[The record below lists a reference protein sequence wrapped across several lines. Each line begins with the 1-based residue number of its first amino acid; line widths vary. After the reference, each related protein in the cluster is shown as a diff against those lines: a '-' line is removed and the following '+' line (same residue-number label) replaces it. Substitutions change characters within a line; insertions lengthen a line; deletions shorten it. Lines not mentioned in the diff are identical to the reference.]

1 MNQILYT
8 IFADNPNLP
17 EEIYR
22 YCQTI
27 PQYRAAEKEFRM
39 LANQALQRLG
49 FDFYARLE
57 EATNARQAQECWA
70 CYLFGVGL
78 RGEVREFLE
87 EGGQSPKCP
96 STPTPTVTARN
107 RVNVT

>member
-78 RGEVREFLE
+78 RGRCGSFWKRGVR
-87 EGGQSPKCP
+87 
-96 STPTPTVTARN
+96 ARSVPV
-107 RVNVT
+107 RPRPP